1 MFNLIHRFA
10 LRRLALAT
18 AIALLPMTAFAWGS
32 QAGDNGRQPLGADNE
47 GPRQS
52 VPNATTNDPIDYQAG
67 TAYYSATTA
76 HQRALYYC
84 DQKPIAL
91 QDACRDAADARY
103 GYPSARTAY
112 VSPSTGTS
120 YVYTESYPSYMTYYY
135 SSPTYPNPTYYRYD
149 TYAVGPDYYVVYP
162 DAPVT
167 PSMNS
172 LNRCAPLLAAARAE
186 CLHGSTPGG

>member
-1 MFNLIHRFA
+1 MSNTLHRFA

-18 AIALLPMTAFAWGS
+18 AIALLPVTAFAWGS

-52 VPNATTNDPIDYQAG
+52 VPNAMTNDPIDYQAG

-76 HQRALYYC
+76 RQRALYYC
-84 DQKPIAL
+84 DQKPLAL
-91 QDACRDAADARY
+91 QDACRDAAEARY
-103 GYPSARTAY
+103 GYPATGYTYSYAESHPAY
-112 VSPSTGTS
+112 L
-120 YVYTESYPSYMTYYY
+120 TYYY
-135 SSPTYPNPTYYRYD
+135 PYATYPSGTTYYRYD
-149 TYAVGPDYYVVYP
+149 TFAVGPDYYVVYP

-167 PSMNS
+167 PNMNS

>member
-1 MFNLIHRFA
+1 MSKTLHRFA
-10 LRRLALAT
+10 FRRLALAT
-18 AIALLPMTAFAWGS
+18 AIALLPVTAFAWGS
-32 QAGDNGRQPLGADNE
+32 QAGDNGRQPIGADTE

-52 VPNATTNDPIDYQAG
+52 IPNATTNDPIDYQAG

-84 DQKPIAL
+84 DQKPLAL
-91 QDACRDAADARY
+91 QDACRDAAEARY
-103 GYPSARTAY
+103 GYPS
-112 VSPSTGTS
+112 TGTT
-120 YVYTESYPSYMTYYY
+120 YVYTETYPRYMTYYY

-149 TYAVGPDYYVVYP
+149 TYAAGPDYYVVYP
-162 DAPVT
+162 DGPVT